1 MKLLIGRTITN
12 NISSISNFGKR
23 WAPKY
28 VVKRTHCF
36 REQYYVMDLYG
47 YKWTPKKEKATV
59 FRSTQSLDTELK
71 CTRMMYEAHFE
82 VVRI

>member
-12 NISSISNFGKR
+12 NIGNISNFKR
-23 WAPKY
+23 RWSPKY

-36 REQYYVMDLYG
+36 KEQYYVMDLYG
-47 YKWTPKKEKATV
+47 YKWTYHRDKATV
-59 FRSTQSLDTELK
+59 FRCTQSLDTELK